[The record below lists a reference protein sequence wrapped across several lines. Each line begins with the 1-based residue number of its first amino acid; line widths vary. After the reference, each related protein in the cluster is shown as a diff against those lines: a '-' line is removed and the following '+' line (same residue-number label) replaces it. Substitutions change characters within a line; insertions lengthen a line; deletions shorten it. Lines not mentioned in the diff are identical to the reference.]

1 MSAPMAVE
9 LDNPQGLRVVEQVG
23 VVVKQVHHLLKTN
36 NISPKYSKND
46 L

>member
-23 VVVKQVHHLLKTN
+23 VVVKQVHHLSNKS
-36 NISPKYSKND
+36 NISHKYSNNY